1 MTLKKLAKVLLVS
14 TLAVGLLTGCS
25 SGKNDEK
32 TIVVGASSTPHA
44 EILEA
49 AKPILEKDG
58 YTLKVKEYDDYV
70 LPNQALADGS
80 LDANYFQHVPYLE
93 ETVKQKGYDLTYC
106 AKVHI
111 EPMGIYSNKVKKLDE
126 VKDGDKVAVP
136 NDSTNEAR
144 ALKLLAKQG
153 LIEVKDGELI
163 TVKDITKNPKNL
175 EFVEVD
181 AAQVPSTLDDV
192 AIAVINTN
200 YALNVGL
207 NPTKDAL
214 AIESSESPYAN
225 IVAIRTEDKDSE
237 KTKALTK
244 ALNSDDVKKFIEEK
258 YNGSIV
264 PAF

>member
-1 MTLKKLAKVLLVS
+1 MKRLTILGSTGSIGTQTLDVVRQNRDKFEVVAISANRSVDLLLEQIIEFKPKYAVLYEKESAEKLK
-14 TLAVGLLTGCS
+14 GMIP
-25 SGKNDEK
+25 KE
-32 TIVVGASSTPHA
+32 IEI
-44 EILEA
+44 EILDS
-49 AKPILEKDG
+49 IDG
-58 YTLKVKEYDDYV
+58 LVKI
-70 LPNQALADGS
+70 S
-80 LDANYFQHVPYLE
+80 
-93 ETVKQKGYDLTYC
+93 T
-106 AKVHI
+106 I
-111 EPMGIYSNKVKKLDE
+111 DE
-126 VKDGDKVAVP
+126 VKNGDKVAVP

-175 EFVEVD
+175 KFVEVD

-214 AIESSESPYAN
+214 AIESSDSPYVN
-225 IVAIRTEDKDSE
+225 IVAIRTEEKDSD
-237 KTKALTK
+237 KIKALTK
-244 ALNSDDVKKFIEEK
+244 ALNSDEVKKFIEEK

>member
-1 MTLKKLAKVLLVS
+1 MKLKKLAKVLLVS

-126 VKDGDKVAVP
+126 VKDG
-136 NDSTNEAR
+136 
-144 ALKLLAKQG
+144 
-153 LIEVKDGELI
+153 ELI
-163 TVKDITKNPKNL
+163 TVKDITKNPKKL

>member
-1 MTLKKLAKVLLVS
+1 MLGISENVGGGALLQQ
-14 TLAVGLLTGCS
+14 LAVCHEEDPAAHLPGKAHLVGDHHHSHALLGQLLHDLQHLAHHLRVQGGGGLV
-25 SGKNDEK
+25 K
-32 TIVVGASSTPHA
+32 A
-44 EILEA
+44 E
-49 AKPILEKDG
+49 
-58 YTLKVKEYDDYV
+58 
-70 LPNQALADGS
+70 
-80 LDANYFQHVPYLE
+80 
-93 ETVKQKGYDLTYC
+93 
-106 AKVHI
+106 
-111 EPMGIYSNKVKKLDE
+111 GIKKLDE

-175 EFVEVD
+175 KFVEVD

-214 AIESSESPYAN
+214 VIESSDSPYVN
-225 IVAIRTEDKDSE
+225 IVAIRTEEKDSD
-237 KTKALTK
+237 KIKALTK
-244 ALNSDDVKKFIEEK
+244 ALNSDEVKKFIEEK

>member
-1 MTLKKLAKVLLVS
+1 
-14 TLAVGLLTGCS
+14 
-25 SGKNDEK
+25 
-32 TIVVGASSTPHA
+32 
-44 EILEA
+44 
-49 AKPILEKDG
+49 
-58 YTLKVKEYDDYV
+58 
-70 LPNQALADGS
+70 
-80 LDANYFQHVPYLE
+80 
-93 ETVKQKGYDLTYC
+93 
-106 AKVHI
+106 
-111 EPMGIYSNKVKKLDE
+111 MGIYSNKVKKLDE

-175 EFVEVD
+175 KFVEVD

-214 AIESSESPYAN
+214 AIESSDSPYVN
-225 IVAIRTEDKDSE
+225 IVAIRTEEKDIDKI
-237 KTKALTK
+237 KALTK
-244 ALNSDDVKKFIEEK
+244 ALNSDEVKKFIEEK

>member
-1 MTLKKLAKVLLVS
+1 
-14 TLAVGLLTGCS
+14 
-25 SGKNDEK
+25 
-32 TIVVGASSTPHA
+32 
-44 EILEA
+44 
-49 AKPILEKDG
+49 
-58 YTLKVKEYDDYV
+58 
-70 LPNQALADGS
+70 
-80 LDANYFQHVPYLE
+80 
-93 ETVKQKGYDLTYC
+93 
-106 AKVHI
+106 
-111 EPMGIYSNKVKKLDE
+111 MGIYSNKVKKLDE

-244 ALNSDDVKKFIEEK
+244 ALNSDDVKKFIEDK
-258 YNGSIV
+258 KKTFDNKSKVIKI
-264 PAF
+264 A